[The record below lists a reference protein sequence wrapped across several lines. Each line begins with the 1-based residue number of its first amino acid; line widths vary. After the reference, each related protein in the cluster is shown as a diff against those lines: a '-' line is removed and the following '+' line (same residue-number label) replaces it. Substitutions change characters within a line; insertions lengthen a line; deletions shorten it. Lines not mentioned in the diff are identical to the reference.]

1 VTASQIARDLNA
13 AGVPTA
19 HGGARWHPGT
29 VRQIALT
36 AHLPAPNGTPTEPQ
50 QPTIDEQAAA

>member
-29 VRQIALT
+29 VRRIALT
-36 AHLPAPNGTPTEPQ
+36 AHLPAPNGTPSEPQ
-50 QPTIDEQAAA
+50 QSTIDEQAAA

>member
-1 VTASQIARDLNA
+1 MTASQIARDLNA

-36 AHLPAPNGTPTEPQ
+36 AHLPAPNGTPSEQ
-50 QPTIDEQAAA
+50 EQPAIAEQAAA